1 MEENQSV
8 LPEKWSLDAREA
20 RRPGAEVPAD
30 ARREAGDAVLVRQRA
45 SGNGSGY
52 RIGID
57 PGCSGAIVVMDR
69 RWNLIEWDLMPVI
82 KVGKASRVNSAA
94 LADMLRDFDD
104 GEAYVEQVGSMPGQ
118 GVSSMFS
125 FGHAAGVVAGVL
137 GAMQIPVTLVTPQ
150 AWKRS
155 ACLIGKDKDAARTR
169 AIQLWPAWRDLDLK
183 GKGQALADAA
193 LIARFG
199 GAQ

>member
-1 MEENQSV
+1 MAKDQSA
-8 LPEKWSLDAREA
+8 LSAAWALADREA
-20 RRPGAEVPAD
+20 RRPAAEVSAD

-45 SGNGSGY
+45 SGNGCGY

-57 PGCSGAIVVMDR
+57 PGCSGAIVVMDSKFR
-69 RWNLIEWDLMPVI
+69 LIEWDQMPVI
-82 KVGKASRVNSAA
+82 KVGKASRVNAAA
-94 LADMLRDFDD
+94 LAEMLRDFDA
-104 GEAYVEQVGSMPGQ
+104 GEAYVEQVGAMPGQ
-118 GVSSMFS
+118 GVASMFS

-137 GAMQIPVTLVTPQ
+137 GAMLIPVTLVTPQ
-150 AWKRS
+150 SWKKR
-155 ACLIGKDKDAARTR
+155 AALIGKDKDAARTR

>member
-1 MEENQSV
+1 
-8 LPEKWSLDAREA
+8 
-20 RRPGAEVPAD
+20 
-30 ARREAGDAVLVRQRA
+30 
-45 SGNGSGY
+45 
-52 RIGID
+52 
-57 PGCSGAIVVMDR
+57 MDR
-69 RWNLIEWDLMPVI
+69 RWNLIEWDLMPVL
-82 KVGKASRVNSAA
+82 KVGKASRVNAAA

-104 GEAYVEQVGSMPGQ
+104 GEAYVEQVGAMPGQ
-118 GVSSMFS
+118 GVASMFS

-150 AWKRS
+150 GWKKR
-155 ACLIGKDKDAARTR
+155 ADLIGKGKDAARTR
-169 AIQLWPAWRDLDLK
+169 AIQLWPAWRDLDFK

>member
-1 MEENQSV
+1 
-8 LPEKWSLDAREA
+8 
-20 RRPGAEVPAD
+20 
-30 ARREAGDAVLVRQRA
+30 
-45 SGNGSGY
+45 
-52 RIGID
+52 
-57 PGCSGAIVVMDR
+57 MDR
-69 RWNLIEWDLMPVI
+69 RWNLIEWDPMPVI
-82 KVGKASRVNSAA
+82 KVGKASRVNAAA

-104 GEAYVEQVGSMPGQ
+104 AEAYVEQVGAMPGQ

-137 GAMQIPVTLVTPQ
+137 GALLIPVTLVTPQ
-150 AWKRS
+150 NWKKR
-155 ACLIGKDKDAARTR
+155 AALIGKDKDAARTR